1 VRLKTGD
8 FFGEMAL
15 LNDKPRNADVVS
27 AGYTN
32 MLVLKRRDFD
42 ALLKSH
48 AGLRETI
55 EEIARKR
62 EAENTRPSAAA
73 GK

>member
-1 VRLKTGD
+1 
-8 FFGEMAL
+8 MAL

-42 ALLKSH
+42 ALLKAH
-48 AGLRETI
+48 AGLRENI
-55 EEIARKR
+55 ESIARKR
-62 EAENTRPSAAA
+62 EAENTRPLTAA

>member
-1 VRLKTGD
+1 
-8 FFGEMAL
+8 
-15 LNDKPRNADVVS
+15 
-27 AGYTN
+27 

-42 ALLKSH
+42 ALLKAH
-48 AGLRETI
+48 PGLRDKI

-62 EAENTRPSAAA
+62 EAENTRPLTLS

>member
-1 VRLKTGD
+1 
-8 FFGEMAL
+8 
-15 LNDKPRNADVVS
+15 
-27 AGYTN
+27 

-48 AGLRETI
+48 PEMRQTI
-55 EEIARKR
+55 EETARKR
-62 EAENTRPSAAA
+62 EAENTRPSTVS

>member
-1 VRLKTGD
+1 VRLKAGA

-15 LNDKPRNADVVS
+15 LSDKPRNADVVS

-42 ALLKSH
+42 TLLKAH
-48 AGLRETI
+48 QGLREAI
-55 EEIARKR
+55 EEEARKR
-62 EAENTRPSAAA
+62 EAENLRPVASA